1 VPRKNARRD
10 KKLNSVQQED
20 LPDNSEH
27 EKSNLVHTYFNSVEI
42 ASLSKD
48 NKKDKAMVSLKVA
61 GKYLKMKADTG
72 AEATVIPFK
81 LYKELTKKPL
91 QKIHQPLKGWLAVKA
106 INLKGKEINLPFLVV
121 DGDFTPLLSC
131 DACLDLEILKFMNLK
146 LISGE
151 VCEKESFDGN
161 LEGTPKACGLET
173 VKSDPVLKD
182 YH

>member
-1 VPRKNARRD
+1 MCPEKNARRD

-27 EKSNLVHTYFNSVEI
+27 EQSNLVHTYFNSVEI

-48 NKKDKAMVSLKVA
+48 KKKDKAMVSLKVA

-106 INLKGKEINLPFLVV
+106 INPKGCVRVV
-121 DGDFTPLLSC
+121 GKCRF
-131 DACLDLEILKFMNLK
+131 
-146 LISGE
+146 
-151 VCEKESFDGN
+151 
-161 LEGTPKACGLET
+161 
-173 VKSDPVLKD
+173 
-182 YH
+182 